1 MSNSAEPRSQDSRQ
15 STDAAMLEEAPRR
28 PGGYSFVSPAV
39 EKWIGN
45 AQEYKMYD
53 HGAIFLASNQVARVL
68 LGNPSESKVTW
79 SEARFRSLDQMI
91 TDLEAAIAKRQ
102 IRGIVFAS
110 PAKDA
115 FIFGADLS
123 EFLNK
128 HSIDEF
134 KEATVQGH
142 RIFGRVRALTVKTVA
157 AIRGACVGGG
167 LEFALHCN
175 EIVACKTKGP
185 ASPLFESEK
194 TKLALPEVMLGIF
207 PGWGGTILLP
217 AKIGLQAI
225 DLILT
230 GKDVFPDQAHHIG
243 LIDRLAESEQLF
255 EVAENAALSS
265 RKPWNVQGVQW
276 SGKGV
281 VRDLKNY
288 AFKEW
293 TARYGYRMR
302 WFDQA
307 AKKFMGGSV
316 TSQAAAIAQ
325 KGLQSFDPTG
335 KLENTR
341 TALQVILY
349 GLKNGIDAGLAYERE
364 QVVRFIASDRTRGM
378 VRFHFAQA
386 AVGEAARGVA
396 VSLPEK
402 NVAIV
407 GAGVMGGGIAASFA
421 SKGAKVTLS
430 DNRIE
435 ALEAAQK
442 RVIGLI
448 DKNEKRGSVTAKEA
462 AVCRQGFTTKHER
475 TDYSNAD
482 LLIEAISEN
491 LDLKKRVLP
500 ILEETLKPNA
510 VMATNTSSKPVGE
523 LASVLKRPENFC
535 GIHFF
540 NPAET
545 MKLVE
550 VVRGAKS
557 SQQTIDQA
565 KAYVRAI
572 GKTPVVVNDG
582 AGFLVNRVLSR
593 YMAESQHLLGDGF
606 YPKDI
611 DMAGKHAG
619 FMMGPLDTLDLV
631 GLDVAAEV
639 LETMIAAYGDRMTC
653 PTFAK
658 VLLDAG
664 HKGQKTGK
672 GFHLYPEGAKAGV
685 PITDPKT
692 LATLFTQ
699 GLSKLHAY
707 PDLDYIAKRLTLPL
721 IDEAVRC
728 LDEGVAGEPGK
739 FAAQQIDVG
748 LVLGSGSLAI
758 YGGPLSYAESLG
770 ADRIVSELE
779 TLHQKTGAERFKPC
793 DSLVERAKR
802 GISFFQAL

>member
-1 MSNSAEPRSQDSRQ
+1 MSNSAEPRPQ
-15 STDAAMLEEAPRR
+15 AADRSADVAVLQLARKA
-28 PGGYSFVSPAV
+28 SSHTFASPAV
-39 EKWIGN
+39 EKWIGD
-45 AQEYKMYD
+45 AQEFKVYD
-53 HGAIFLASNQVARVL
+53 HGAIFIANNQVARVL
-68 LGNPSESKVTW
+68 VGNPSENKITW
-79 SEARFRSLDQMI
+79 SEARFRVLDQMI
-91 TDLEAAIAKRQ
+91 TDLEQAIAKRQ
-102 IRGIVFAS
+102 VRAIVFAS

-123 EFLNK
+123 EVLLK
-128 HSIDEF
+128 HTVEEF
-134 KEATVQGH
+134 KEATDHGH
-142 RIFGRVRALTVKTVA
+142 RIFGRVRALPVKKVV

-167 LEFALHCN
+167 LEFALNCD

-185 ASPLFESEK
+185 SSGLFESEK

-230 GKDVFPDQAHHIG
+230 GKDVYPDQAHHIG
-243 LIDRLAESEQLF
+243 LVDRLAPPDQLF

-265 RKPWNVQGVQW
+265 RKPWNLQGIQW

-281 VRDLKNY
+281 IRDIKNY
-288 AFKEW
+288 AFNEW
-293 TARYGYRMR
+293 TARYGYRMPLV
-302 WFDQA
+302 DKA
-307 AKKFMGGSV
+307 AKKAMGGSII
-316 TSQAAAIAQ
+316 SQAAAIAQ
-325 KGLQSFDPTG
+325 KGIQSFDPTAQLG
-335 KLENTR
+335 NAR
-341 TALQVILY
+341 TALQVILF
-349 GLKNGIDAGLAYERE
+349 GLKNGIEPGLAYERE
-364 QVVRFIASDRTRGM
+364 QVVKFIASERTKGM
-378 VRFHFAQA
+378 VRFHFAQT

-396 VSLPEK
+396 IALPEK

-430 DNRIE
+430 DNRVE
-435 ALEAAQK
+435 ALDAAKK
-442 RVIGLI
+442 RVLGLI
-448 DKNEKRGSVTAKEA
+448 DKNEKRGSSTAAEA
-462 AVCRQGFTTKHER
+462 AVCKQGFAIQHER
-475 TDYSNAD
+475 IDYSNAD

-491 LDLKKRVLP
+491 LELKKRVLP
-500 ILEETLKPNA
+500 SLEATLKPDA
-510 VMATNTSSKPVGE
+510 IMATNTSSKPVGE
-523 LASVLKRPENFC
+523 LATVLKRPENFC

-550 VVRGAKS
+550 VVRGEKS
-557 SQQTIDQA
+557 SQQTIDRA
-565 KAYVRAI
+565 KAFVRAI
-572 GKTPVVVNDG
+572 GKTPVVVSDG

-593 YMAESQHLLGDGF
+593 YMAESQHLLSEGY

-639 LETMIAAYGDRMTC
+639 LETMIAAYGERMTC
-653 PTFAK
+653 PIFAK
-658 VLLDAG
+658 ALLDAG

-672 GFHLYPEGAKAGV
+672 GFHSYPSGAKSGV
-685 PITDPKT
+685 PISDPKV
-692 LATLFTQ
+692 LASLFTN
-699 GLSKLHAY
+699 GLSSLHAY
-707 PDLDYIAKRLTLPL
+707 PDLDTIAKRLRLPL
-721 IDEAVRC
+721 IDETVRC

-748 LVLGSGSLAI
+748 LVLGSGSLAV

-770 ADRIVSELE
+770 AAQIVSELE
-779 TLHQKTGAERFKPC
+779 ALHQSTGAERFKPC
-793 DSLVERAKR
+793 QNLVERARR
-802 GISFFQAL
+802 GISFYQAL